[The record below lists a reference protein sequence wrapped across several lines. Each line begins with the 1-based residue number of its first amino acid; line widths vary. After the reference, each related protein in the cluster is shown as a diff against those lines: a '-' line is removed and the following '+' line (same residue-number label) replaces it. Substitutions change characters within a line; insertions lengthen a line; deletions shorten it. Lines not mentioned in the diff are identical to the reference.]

1 MTIERERMLRTAPP
15 RESNVGGRNTYWFQE
30 CPKHGK
36 QAHLSYL
43 GEACEKCQ
51 GERLSEPH
59 RVSEPFTDS
68 EIAASD
74 NRVIREAYLRG

>member
-1 MTIERERMLRTAPP
+1 MFRTAPP
-15 RESNVGGRNTYWFQE
+15 GEANVTKNTWWFQE
-30 CPKHGK
+30 CPKHGR

-43 GEACEKCQ
+43 GGACEKCQ

-59 RVSEPFTDS
+59 QVSEPFTDS

-74 NRVIREAYLRG
+74 NRVIREAYSS